1 MNTKTMDAP
10 VLTGDQIHML
20 SELLE
25 EQEQFRTQQ
34 IAQLTAARA
43 LNGRRNVD
51 VDRQIRAM
59 ILAGARAELAGT
71 RAAKAR
77 LRDGTFGRCGRCTE
91 RLELAQLEALPHSR
105 LCVRCRREAEQ

>member
-10 VLTGDQIHML
+10 VLTDHQIQLL
-20 SELLE
+20 SEMLE

-34 IAQLTAARA
+34 IAQLTAAKA
-43 LNGRRNVD
+43 LSGRRNVD

-71 RAAKAR
+71 RAARAR
-77 LRDGTFGRCGRCTE
+77 LRDGTFGRCGRCTA
-91 RLELAQLEALPHSR
+91 RLQLAQLEALPHSL
-105 LCVRCRREAEQ
+105 LCVRCRRDVEQ